1 MRELNNKIR
10 NNIANAYYLRN
21 IVKDEKIDPTRK
33 DEIFNYL
40 EKLNKKILFYKK
52 LSSVIKEMEND
63 NRSIQSHRR

>member
-21 IVKDEKIDPTRK
+21 VVKDEKIDPTRK

-40 EKLNKKILFYKK
+40 EELNKKILFYKK

-63 NRSIQSHRR
+63 NRPIQSHRR

>member
-21 IVKDEKIDPTRK
+21 VVKDEKIDPTRK

-40 EKLNKKILFYKK
+40 EELNKKILFYKK

>member
-21 IVKDEKIDPTRK
+21 VVKDEKIDPTRK

-40 EKLNKKILFYKK
+40 EELNKKILFYKK

-63 NRSIQSHRR
+63 NRPIQSHKR

>member
-21 IVKDEKIDPTRK
+21 VVKDEKIDPTRK

-40 EKLNKKILFYKK
+40 EELDKKIQFYKR
-52 LSSVIKEMEND
+52 LSVVLKEMEND
-63 NRSIQSHRR
+63 NRTIHSHKR

>member
-40 EKLNKKILFYKK
+40 EELNKKILFYKK
-52 LSSVIKEMEND
+52 LNNVIKEMEND

>member
-21 IVKDEKIDPTRK
+21 VVKDEKIDPTRK

-40 EKLNKKILFYKK
+40 EELNKKILFYKK
-52 LSSVIKEMEND
+52 LNNVIKEMEND
-63 NRSIQSHRR
+63 NRSIQSHKR

>member
-52 LSSVIKEMEND
+52 LNNVIKEMEND
-63 NRSIQSHRR
+63 NRSIQSHKR

>member
-33 DEIFNYL
+33 DEIFNHL
-40 EKLNKKILFYKK
+40 EELNKKILFYKK
-52 LSSVIKEMEND
+52 LNNVIKEMEND

>member
-21 IVKDEKIDPTRK
+21 VVKDEKIDPTRK

-40 EKLNKKILFYKK
+40 EELNKKILFYKK

-63 NRSIQSHRR
+63 NRSIQSHKR

>member
-33 DEIFNYL
+33 DEIFNHL
-40 EKLNKKILFYKK
+40 EELNKKILFYKK
-52 LSSVIKEMEND
+52 LNSVIKEMEND

>member
-21 IVKDEKIDPTRK
+21 VIKDEKIDPTRK

-40 EKLNKKILFYKK
+40 EELNKKILFYKK

-63 NRSIQSHRR
+63 NGSIQSHRR

>member
-21 IVKDEKIDPTRK
+21 VVKDEKIDPTRK

-40 EKLNKKILFYKK
+40 EELNKKILFYKK
-52 LSSVIKEMEND
+52 LNSVIKEMEND
-63 NRSIQSHRR
+63 NRPIQSHRR

>member
-1 MRELNNKIR
+1 MKELNNKIR

-40 EKLNKKILFYKK
+40 EELNKKILFYKK

>member
-63 NRSIQSHRR
+63 NRPIQSHKR

>member
-10 NNIANAYYLRN
+10 NNIANVYYLRN
-21 IVKDEKIDPTRK
+21 VAKDEKIDPTRK

-40 EKLNKKILFYKK
+40 EELNKKILFYKK

-63 NRSIQSHRR
+63 NRSIQSHKR

>member
-21 IVKDEKIDPTRK
+21 VVKDEKIDPTRK

-52 LSSVIKEMEND
+52 LNNVIKEMEND

>member
-21 IVKDEKIDPTRK
+21 VVKDEKIDPTRK

-40 EKLNKKILFYKK
+40 EELNKKILFYKK

-63 NRSIQSHRR
+63 NRFIQSHRR

>member
-33 DEIFNYL
+33 DEIFNHL
-40 EKLNKKILFYKK
+40 EELNKKILFYKK

>member
-52 LSSVIKEMEND
+52 LNSVIKEMEND

>member
-21 IVKDEKIDPTRK
+21 VVKDEKIDPTRK

-40 EKLNKKILFYKK
+40 EELNKKILFYKK
-52 LSSVIKEMEND
+52 LNNVIKEMEND

>member
-40 EKLNKKILFYKK
+40 EELNKKILFYKK
-52 LSSVIKEMEND
+52 LNNVIKEMEND
-63 NRSIQSHRR
+63 NRSFQSHKR

>member
-21 IVKDEKIDPTRK
+21 VVKDEKIDPTRK

-40 EKLNKKILFYKK
+40 EELNKKILFYKK
-52 LSSVIKEMEND
+52 LNNVIKEMEND
-63 NRSIQSHRR
+63 NRPIQSHKR

>member
-40 EKLNKKILFYKK
+40 EELNKKILFYKK
-52 LSSVIKEMEND
+52 LNSVIKEMEND

>member
-33 DEIFNYL
+33 DEIFNHL
-40 EKLNKKILFYKK
+40 EELNKKILFYKK

-63 NRSIQSHRR
+63 NRSIQSHRK

>member
-52 LSSVIKEMEND
+52 LNNVIKEMEND

>member
-21 IVKDEKIDPTRK
+21 VVKDEKIDPTRK

-40 EKLNKKILFYKK
+40 EELNKKILFYKK

-63 NRSIQSHRR
+63 NGSIQSHRR